1 MQTNEAVDVNYKIT
15 NTSAFSFTIDGVS
28 DIISESIVIDPSLVW
43 STYFQRTVV
52 GSSSSIRGNTEV
64 DDSGNLFYQICTY
77 SANLPLANPGGVV
90 YYNPNYNPSS
100 GLDIYFAKFDINRDL
115 VWSTYLGG
123 TDGTQSNYYDHGISF
138 YGNTMYITGETDA
151 SNFPLQN
158 QGGGAYYQTYPG
170 SGSLG
175 FLSKFAITTGQMI
188 HSTYVRVFEKQ
199 VVAADNNGNV
209 VVVGRS
215 TSSSVTPTILT
226 RTGAY
231 NQASFVGS
239 SSNLVIYMFDDNMI
253 QTWGT

>member
-1 MQTNEAVDVNYKIT
+1 
-15 NTSAFSFTIDGVS
+15 
-28 DIISESIVIDPSLVW
+28 
-43 STYFQRTVV
+43 
-52 GSSSSIRGNTEV
+52 
-64 DDSGNLFYQICTY
+64 
-77 SANLPLANPGGVV
+77 
-90 YYNPNYNPSS
+90 
-100 GLDIYFAKFDINRDL
+100 
-115 VWSTYLGG
+115 
-123 TDGTQSNYYDHGISF
+123 
-138 YGNTMYITGETDA
+138 
-151 SNFPLQN
+151 
-158 QGGGAYYQTYPG
+158 
-170 SGSLG
+170 
-175 FLSKFAITTGQMI
+175 MI